1 MRKRS
6 LTQGNILKT
15 LIIFSLP
22 MILSNTI
29 GLLFHA
35 ADVAVL
41 AYFTDDSAVAAV
53 GACGSLITLMVS
65 LFTGLATGASVLIS
79 KRVGAKDEP
88 GITKAVGTALTIGFL
103 SGMFL
108 MIVSLVFARSFLTL
122 MQCQPDVLD
131 RATLYMKIYFIGSP
145 VMMVNSFAMAALT
158 ASGDS
163 THPMLYSMLS
173 GVINVAG
180 NIIFVAVCKLAVAGV
195 AIATVCSSA
204 VSMILVLSRLF
215 GKKGLCKAEWRSLR
229 IHRKDLFEIV
239 RVGVPTC
246 LCSLSFFL
254 ANVILAS
261 AVNSIS
267 TDAMTANA
275 ISGQFDAFI
284 YTVGAA
290 IASASSVMVA
300 QNYGARQLDRIRKTV
315 RIGILYATVVS
326 ITLGTVFVA
335 FSEQMLRILSDSD
348 TVIAIAKDRMTLL
361 CLTYFVTSIM
371 EVLAFSL
378 RAVKRQ
384 KSTMVVGAICGFGIR
399 CLWRYFVWPLQ
410 PTLSM
415 LFACYTVS
423 AFIAILIYIFVY
435 RNALKVFR
443 REMTAGPAVA

>member
-1 MRKRS
+1 M
-6 LTQGNILKT
+6 
-15 LIIFSLP
+15 
-22 MILSNTI
+22 
-29 GLLFHA
+29 
-35 ADVAVL
+35 
-41 AYFTDDSAVAAV
+41 
-53 GACGSLITLMVS
+53 
-65 LFTGLATGASVLIS
+65 
-79 KRVGAKDEP
+79 
-88 GITKAVGTALTIGFL
+88 
-103 SGMFL
+103 
-108 MIVSLVFARSFLTL
+108 
-122 MQCQPDVLD
+122 
-131 RATLYMKIYFIGSP
+131 
-145 VMMVNSFAMAALT
+145 
-158 ASGDS
+158 
-163 THPMLYSMLS
+163 
-173 GVINVAG
+173 
-180 NIIFVAVCKLAVAGV
+180 
-195 AIATVCSSA
+195 
-204 VSMILVLSRLF
+204 
-215 GKKGLCKAEWRSLR
+215 
-229 IHRKDLFEIV
+229 
-239 RVGVPTC
+239 PTC